1 MRKSRKMEFPFYGE
15 DDSIKEIREKK
26 DRYIIEKYDGAKGTR
41 KDFADEIIL
50 KSAWNDEIVRNKL
63 ENQVRKIAS
72 LDADSFLLK
81 RLIRFQ
87 GKYGDVDFKRLRGFS
102 HSLTFAALLGLLLFV
117 TPLMGLRF
125 AGFVLALGSAVLDVM
140 VIRILN
146 EKKELEKYRR
156 VMDINSSYNNYLDSS
171 NRGER
176 RRPIMSDY
184 MSKNNSLSKKNVKRR
199 ILKRDYTK

>member
-81 RLIRFQ
+81 KLIRFQ

-102 HSLTFAALLGLLLFV
+102 HSLTFAALLGLGLFV

-146 EKKELEKYRR
+146 

-184 MSKNNSLSKKNVKRR
+184 MSKSNSLSKKNVKRR

>member
-1 MRKSRKMEFPFYGE
+1 MRKMRKMEFPFYGE
-15 DDSIKEIREKK
+15 DDSIKEIREKR

-50 KSAWNDEIVRNKL
+50 KSAWNDEVVRNKL

-81 RLIRFQ
+81 KFIRFQ

-102 HSLTFAALLGLLLFV
+102 HSLTFTALLGLLLFV

-125 AGFVLALGSAVLDVM
+125 AGFILALGSAVLDVM

-146 EKKELEKYRR
+146 EKKELEKYKV
-156 VMDINSSYNNYLDSS
+156 VMELNNRYNNYLDSN

-176 RRPIMSDY
+176 KRPIMNDY
-184 MSKNNSLSKKNVKRR
+184 ISNSNSQSKKNFKRK

>member
-1 MRKSRKMEFPFYGE
+1 MRKMRKMEFPFYGE

-26 DRYIIEKYDGAKGTR
+26 DRYIIEKYDGVKGTR

-50 KSAWNDEIVRNKL
+50 KSAWNDEVVRNKV
-63 ENQVRKIAS
+63 EEQVRKIAS
-72 LDADSFLLK
+72 LGADSFLLK
-81 RLIRFQ
+81 KFISFQ
-87 GKYGDVDFKRLRGFS
+87 GKYGDVDFKKLKGFS
-102 HSLTFAALLGLLLFV
+102 HSLTFTALLGLGLFI

-125 AGFVLALGSAVLDVM
+125 AGFVLALCSAVLDVM

-156 VMDINSSYNNYLDSS
+156 VMELNNSYDNYLSSS
-171 NRGER
+171 NTEER
-176 RRPIMSDY
+176 RRPVIADY
-184 MSKNNSLSKKNVKRR
+184 MSKSNSLGKKNVKRR